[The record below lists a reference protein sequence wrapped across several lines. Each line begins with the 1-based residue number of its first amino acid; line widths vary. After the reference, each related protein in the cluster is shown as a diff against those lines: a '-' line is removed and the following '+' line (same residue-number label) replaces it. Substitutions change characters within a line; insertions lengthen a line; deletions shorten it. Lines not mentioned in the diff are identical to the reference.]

1 MPIRAQP
8 ILILLLFLT
17 PGAVPAQDQSPPFRD
32 DLLDHL
38 VGEWDA
44 SGLVHGTPSKQ
55 TFKAEWVLNHQFLRV
70 MEKSTEKVAGQSF
83 PFEGVFFFGYDNTGK
98 HYVVHLMTV
107 WGGDSDSL
115 GVGERKGN
123 ELKIAFS
130 YGNDSV
136 VNRFIWQPDTKRWRI
151 VVQDGK
157 SERPPYVDLEATSV
171 RASTSRP

>member
-1 MPIRAQP
+1 MRAH
-8 ILILLLFLT
+8 LSLLLLLFLA
-17 PGAVPAQDQSPPFRD
+17 PGAVAAQDQSARFRD

-44 SGLVHGTPSKQ
+44 TGLVHGAPSKQ

-70 MEKSTEKVAGQSF
+70 TEKSTENVAGETF
-83 PFEGVFFFGYDNTGK
+83 PFEGVFYFGYDNTGK
-98 HYVVHLMTV
+98 HYVVHLMSV

-130 YGNDSV
+130 NGNDSV
-136 VNRFIWQPDTKRWRI
+136 VNRFIWQPDTKKWRI
-151 VVQDGK
+151 VVQDGR
-157 SERPPYVDLEATSV
+157 SEKPPYVDLEATGV
-171 RASTSRP
+171 RARTPTP

>member
-1 MPIRAQP
+1 MRAHFS
-8 ILILLLFLT
+8 LMFLLLLV
-17 PGAVPAQDQSPPFRD
+17 PGATSAQGQSAVFRD

-44 SGLVHGTPSKQ
+44 TGFVHGAPSNQ

-70 MEKSTEKVAGQSF
+70 TEKSKENAAGHGF
-83 PFEGVFFFGYDNTGK
+83 PFEGVFYFGYDNTGK
-98 HYVVHLMTV
+98 HYSVHLMTV
-107 WGGDSDSL
+107 WGAHADSL

-123 ELKIAFS
+123 EVKIVFS

-136 VNRFIWQPDTKRWRI
+136 ANRFIWQPDAKKWHI

-157 SERPPYVDLEATSV
+157 SERPPYVDLEATSA
-171 RASTSRP
+171 RASTSKP

>member
-1 MPIRAQP
+1 MRAHLS
-8 ILILLLFLT
+8 LILLLLA
-17 PGAVPAQDQSPPFRD
+17 PGAVSAQDKSALFRD

-44 SGLVHGTPSKQ
+44 TGLVHGAPSNQ

-70 MEKSTEKVAGQSF
+70 TEKSTENVAGQNF
-83 PFEGVFFFGYDNTGK
+83 PFEGVFYFGYDNTGK

-115 GVGERKGN
+115 GAGERKGN

-130 YGNDSV
+130 YGSDSV
-136 VNRFIWQPDTKRWRI
+136 VNRFIWQPDTKRWHI

-157 SERPPYVDLEATSV
+157 SERPPYVDLEAKSV
-171 RASTSRP
+171 RASTSKP